1 MDINRVA
8 QVSPLLSAQKIA
20 SDVNVATVKL
30 ANDQIGAQGAA
41 ALALI
46 QAIPQ
51 TDSCLGSHIDVRV

>member
-20 SDVNVATVKL
+20 SDANVATVKL

-51 TDSCLGSHIDVRV
+51 ADSRLGSHIDVRV